1 MLSVLALKQKVF
13 WTCSETC
20 PIPGE
25 SRSPSYIGCLG
36 WEVRTTDPHDP
47 SKEIVYS
54 GTPLVE
60 TLKAGGLLLDSGM
73 GGLRETVKKTVI
85 VEATDGYRAVF
96 SLAELD
102 PELTDRIILLADTK
116 DGQLLPL
123 REGPLRVIVPGEKR
137 PARWVRQVKALTVRK
152 N

>member
-25 SRSPSYIGCLG
+25 SSSPSYIGCLG

-102 PELTDRIILLADTK
+102 PELTDRIIPWLIPRTVNCFPSARGLCVS
-116 DGQLLPL
+116 LF
-123 REGPLRVIVPGEKR
+123 
-137 PARWVRQVKALTVRK
+137 PARNGQRAGCAKSRR
-152 N
+152 